1 MTTTT
6 AIELPI
12 DFNTM
17 DETGLPW
24 TFLDQAVDPSRVV
37 PGAHLVAGSGT
48 VHAVVVV
55 VDVTDD
61 GIVHV
66 CDVPGSVEDN
76 AHLLGD
82 RSVFVPA
89 SERLPDRLPDP
100 VEAGGTGRDETAPP
114 EAENP
119 ATPRGNGTRRHR
131 PARGS
136 STHNP
141 KVAGSN
147 PAPATIDT
155 EISGEAGP

>member
-6 AIELPI
+6 EIELPI

-24 TFLDQAVDPSRVV
+24 AFLDDAADPSRIV
-37 PGAHLVAGSGT
+37 PGAHLVAGSGS
-48 VHAVVVV
+48 VRAVVVV
-55 VDVTDD
+55 VDVTED

-76 AHLLGD
+76 AHLLERRNESTD
-82 RSVFVPA
+82 PA

-114 EAENP
+114 EPENP
-119 ATPRGNGTRRHR
+119 STPRGNGIRRHR
-131 PARGS
+131 PVQGS
-136 STHNP
+136 SN
-141 KVAGSN
+141 S
-147 PAPATIDT
+147 
-155 EISGEAGP
+155 

>member
-6 AIELPI
+6 EIELPI

-24 TFLDQAVDPSRVV
+24 AFLDE
-37 PGAHLVAGSGT
+37 
-48 VHAVVVV
+48 AVVVV

-76 AHLLGD
+76 AHLLERRNESTD
-82 RSVFVPA
+82 PA
-89 SERLPDRLPDP
+89 SERLPDLLPDP
-100 VEAGGTGRDETAPP
+100 LETVGTGRDETAPP
-114 EAENP
+114 EPENP
-119 ATPRGNGTRRHR
+119 ATTRGNGTRRHR

-136 STHNP
+136 SN
-141 KVAGSN
+141 S
-147 PAPATIDT
+147 
-155 EISGEAGP
+155 

>member
-6 AIELPI
+6 EIELPI

-24 TFLDQAVDPSRVV
+24 AFLDEAADPSRIV

-48 VHAVVVV
+48 VRAVVVV

-76 AHLLGD
+76 AHLLERRD
-82 RSVFVPA
+82 ESTDPA
-89 SERLPDRLPDP
+89 SQRLPDRLPDP
-100 VEAGGTGRDETAPP
+100 AETGGTGGDETASPN
-114 EAENP
+114 AENP
-119 ATPRGNGTRRHR
+119 AT
-131 PARGS
+131 ARGS
-136 STHNP
+136 GTHRH
-141 KVAGSN
+141 
-147 PAPATIDT
+147 
-155 EISGEAGP
+155 EAGRGRSAS

>member
-1 MTTTT
+1 VTTTT

-48 VHAVVVV
+48 VRAVVVV

-89 SERLPDRLPDP
+89 SERLPDLLPDP
-100 VEAGGTGRDETAPP
+100 PETGGTDRDETAPSNAETP
-114 EAENP
+114 EN
-119 ATPRGNGTRRHR
+119 TGRKGTWQHQPGR
-131 PARGS
+131 PGANS
-136 STHNP
+136 
-141 KVAGSN
+141 
-147 PAPATIDT
+147 
-155 EISGEAGP
+155 

>member
-1 MTTTT
+1 VTTTT

-37 PGAHLVAGSGT
+37 PGAHLVAGSGA
-48 VHAVVVV
+48 VRAVVVV

-66 CDVPGSVEDN
+66 CDVPGTVEDN

-89 SERLPDRLPDP
+89 SERLPDLLPDP
-100 VEAGGTGRDETAPP
+100 LETVGTGRDETAPP
-114 EAENP
+114 EPENP
-119 ATPRGNGTRRHR
+119 ATTRGNGTRRHR

-136 STHNP
+136 SN
-141 KVAGSN
+141 S
-147 PAPATIDT
+147 
-155 EISGEAGP
+155 

>member
-24 TFLDQAVDPSRVV
+24 TFLDQAVDPARVV

-48 VHAVVVV
+48 VRAVVVV

-89 SERLPDRLPDP
+89 RSSARAAL
-100 VEAGGTGRDETAPP
+100 VVGGGRHDLTMSL
-114 EAENP
+114 
-119 ATPRGNGTRRHR
+119 GNLNRIASYLG
-131 PARGS
+131 
-136 STHNP
+136 
-141 KVAGSN
+141 
-147 PAPATIDT
+147 
-155 EISGEAGP
+155 

>member
-1 MTTTT
+1 MTTT
-6 AIELPI
+6 AEIELPI

-24 TFLDQAVDPSRVV
+24 AFLDEATDPSRIL

-48 VHAVVVV
+48 VRAVVVV

-82 RSVFVPA
+82 RSVFAPA
-89 SERLPDRLPDP
+89 SQRLPDRLPEP
-100 VEAGGTGRDETAPP
+100 VEAGGTGRDEPAPSEP
-114 EAENP
+114 E
-119 ATPRGNGTRRHR
+119 THGTTRGNGTRRHR
-131 PARGS
+131 PERGQ
-136 STHNP
+136 
-141 KVAGSN
+141 SN
-147 PAPATIDT
+147 
-155 EISGEAGP
+155 S